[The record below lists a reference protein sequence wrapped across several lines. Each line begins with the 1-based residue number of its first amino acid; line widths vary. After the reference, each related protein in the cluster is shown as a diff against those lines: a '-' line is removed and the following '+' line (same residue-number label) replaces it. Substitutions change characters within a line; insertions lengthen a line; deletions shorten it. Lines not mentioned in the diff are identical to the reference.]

1 MMPLQSPRLCQLFVF
16 LAALFPVCQ
25 LASAE
30 PEVDYAKDIYPI
42 LETHCLGCHNSDEAD
57 GELVMDDFAAMM
69 RGGEKGVALT
79 AGEPNSS
86 RMFLMVSGKMDPVMP
101 PEDAEG
107 LSDEELKLMATW
119 IEQGAKGPSGPMP
132 IKRSL
137 RTPIIKANQ
146 QVAQPIT
153 AATLSTGGDLVA
165 VARFATVHVMQGDV
179 ESSIR
184 LNADDKGKIN
194 SLQFSPDSKT
204 LLMGSGLTG
213 VYGRAAIYDWKSGQL
228 VQEFTVGGDTL
239 YDAVFSPDGNT
250 VAAAGY
256 DAVIRLW
263 DVASGKQLGELK
275 GHNGAIYD
283 LEYSPDGAVLISAS
297 ADETVKVWNPQT
309 MQRLDTLSQPEGE
322 VLVTKVTK
330 DGAHILAGSAD
341 NRIRIWQLKSK
352 TTPAINPLVAA
363 RFVDESPAV
372 AMDFTPDG
380 RQLLAVFESGN
391 AKVLSTVDWQP
402 VASLDRLP
410 DSATSVMIRPDGGTA
425 SAALMNGQLATITLP
440 TASAGPD
447 DKPKQQI
454 AKVYLPSSEPLSM
467 SEAEARQA
475 ATKQP
480 VESARGS
487 IPLPGHSLVNG
498 QLSDRGEVDWYQW
511 DCHQGEVW
519 AIDVDKASGSK
530 LDPIVTIT
538 DVAGKPVIQV
548 RLQAIRDSYFT
559 FRGKNS
565 DQTDDFRL
573 FNWQELQLNQYL
585 YSAGEVTRLKL
596 HPRGPDS
603 GFNVYPGRGKRWT
616 YFGTSGATHALG
628 EPAYIVQPMAPGSEP
643 MANGLPT
650 FDVPY
655 QNDDDPMRMAGTN
668 SRLLFTA
675 PSDGPYRIAV
685 RDTRGE
691 GGEKYGYQLRV
702 RPAEP
707 KFNPK
712 VSALSKELFPG
723 TGREIGVSVDRFDG
737 FDGPVTFEID
747 ALPDGL
753 ISNFPVTIES
763 GQQSAQ
769 AVVWATPEA
778 DAKLL
783 STEAAATAKVTAWAM
798 INGQRIEKSVGDLG
812 KLVVSANAPKVSA
825 TIARTSDPADQNVA
839 RDLLI
844 QIPRGQTVS
853 ARVVIQRAEGFNGQ
867 VSFGKE
873 FSGRNPSHGVYVD
886 NIGLNGLLIVANA
899 SEREFF
905 LTADPTATPG
915 KRAFFLTAAV
925 DGGLATHPV
934 TVEVLP

>member
-1 MMPLQSPRLCQLFVF
+1 
-16 LAALFPVCQ
+16 
-25 LASAE
+25 
-30 PEVDYAKDIYPI
+30 
-42 LETHCLGCHNSDEAD
+42 
-57 GELVMDDFAAMM
+57 
-69 RGGEKGVALT
+69 
-79 AGEPNSS
+79 
-86 RMFLMVSGKMDPVMP
+86 MP

-107 LSDEELKLMATW
+107 LNEEELKILATW
-119 IEQGAKGPSGPMP
+119 IEQGAKGPSGAMP

-137 RTPIIKANQ
+137 RTPAIKANE
-146 QVAQPIT
+146 QVALPIT
-153 AATLSTGGDLVA
+153 AAALSADGDLVA
-165 VARFATVHVMQGDV
+165 VARFGSVEVMQGDIEYV
-179 ESSIR
+179 IHLSS
-184 LNADDKGKIN
+184 DDRGKIN
-194 SLQFSPDSKT
+194 SLEFSPDSKT
-204 LLMGSGLTG
+204 LLIGSGLTG
-213 VYGRAAIYDWKSGQL
+213 VYGRAAIYDWKSGDL
-228 VQEFTVGGDTL
+228 VKEFTVAGDTL
-239 YDAVFSPDGNT
+239 YDAVFSPDGKT
-250 VAAAGY
+250 IAAAGY

-263 DVASGKQLGELK
+263 DVSSGKQLGQLK

-283 LEYSPDGAVLISAS
+283 LEYSPDGGVLISAS
-297 ADETVKVWNPQT
+297 ADETVKVWNPKS

-322 VLVTKVTK
+322 VLVTKITK
-330 DGAHILAGSAD
+330 DGQHVLAGSAD
-341 NRIRIWQLKSK
+341 NRIRIWKLESK
-352 TTPAINPLVAA
+352 TTPTINPLLAA
-363 RFVDESPAV
+363 RFVDESPVV
-372 AMDFTPDG
+372 AMDLTPDG
-380 RQLLAVFESGN
+380 KQLLAVFESGN
-391 AKVLSTVDWQP
+391 AKVLSTADWQP
-402 VASLDRLP
+402 AASLDRLP
-410 DSATSVMIRPDGGTA
+410 DSATSVFIRPDGATA
-425 SAALMNGQLATITLP
+425 SVALMNGKLATVALSTTSQGSQELP
-440 TASAGPD
+440 
-447 DKPKQQI
+447 QQQL
-454 AKVYLPSSEPLSM
+454 AKVYLPSSEPLTI
-467 SEAEARQA
+467 SEADARDA
-475 ATKQP
+475 AEKHP

-487 IPLPGHSLVNG
+487 IPLAGHSVVNG
-498 QLSDRGEVDWYQW
+498 QIGELGEVDWYQW

-519 AIDVDKASGSK
+519 AIDVDKAAGSK

-538 DVAGKPVIQV
+538 DVSGKPVIHV

-565 DQTDDFRL
+565 DQSDDFRL

-655 QNDDDPMRMAGTN
+655 ENDDDPMRMAGTN

-675 PSDGPYRIAV
+675 PGDGPYRIAV

-691 GGEKYGYQLRV
+691 GGGKYGYQLRV

-712 VSALSKELFPG
+712 VSKLSKELFPG

-753 ISNFPVTIES
+753 ISNFPVTIEA
-763 GQQSAQ
+763 GQQAAQ
-769 AVVWATPEA
+769 AVVWATPDA

-783 STEAAATAKVTAWAM
+783 SAEAAATAKVTAWAM
-798 INGQRIEKSVGDLG
+798 INGKRAEKSVGDLG
-812 KLVVSANAPKVSA
+812 KLIVSAKPPKVAA
-825 TIARTSDPADQNVA
+825 TITRSDDPADENVA

-844 QIPRGQTVS
+844 QIPRGRTVS
-853 ARVVIQRAEGFNGQ
+853 ARVVIQRAEGFKGQ

-873 FSGRNPSHGVYVD
+873 FAGRNPSHGVYVD

-915 KRAFFLTAAV
+915 KRSFFLTAAV
-925 DGGLATHPV
+925 EGGIATYPV